1 MQFQLRLEGPATACA
16 DRCRT
21 LVYAAGMIKPD
32 TASEFEAFAA
42 RNDIRNATIVLD
54 SEGGS
59 VLGALALGRAI
70 RKLKMTTMVG
80 RVIDL
85 PAGKSRDAR
94 ASVSPRGDCESMCA
108 FVLLAGVN
116 RIVPAEARVRVHQIW
131 LGDRREDAAAA
142 TYSAE
147 DLVLVQRDIGRLA
160 HYTVDMGGSVE
171 MLELSLRIPPWE
183 PMRLLTRDELRRMGF
198 NVGDA
203 SDRADVT
210 SSVSSSSAA
219 SLSTGTAAPRKI
231 SLASERGW
239 SAIKASGQMVLAR
252 THPLT
257 IEGEDLGTLDVQF
270 ACGATPGEFRMLYRE
285 SRRAAEGEDSPA
297 ALKSV
302 DIRIGQKLVP
312 LSVENSALAAQGG
325 VRESLAAG
333 MLPAT
338 LVKAFAEGG
347 VRSLTVTTTDD
358 TQERT
363 VIRIGNTGVTRNFA
377 QLVTHCGQGRDTAQA
392 GISTAR

>member
-1 MQFQLRLEGPATACA
+1 MRRSLGAFACAVVLCQAAATAGQAAPGELSRSPEMQFQLRLEGPATACA

-21 LVYAAGMIKPD
+21 LVYASGMIKPD

-42 RNDIRNATIVLD
+42 RNDVRNATIVLD

-70 RKLKMTTMVG
+70 RKLNMTTMVG

-85 PAGKSRDAR
+85 PAGKSRDTR

-198 NVGDA
+198 QCRRRVGPRGRDLFGVAVERRISLHGYRSAAQDFARQRARLVGDQGV
-203 SDRADVT
+203 RADGACAHP
-210 SSVSSSSAA
+210 SADDRGRGSGNA
-219 SLSTGTAAPRKI
+219 GRAIRLRRDARRIPDALSREPPRGGRRGQPGRAEIGRHPDRSETG
-231 SLASERGW
+231 
-239 SAIKASGQMVLAR
+239 SAVGRELGAGRAR
-252 THPLT
+252 
-257 IEGEDLGTLDVQF
+257 
-270 ACGATPGEFRMLYRE
+270 
-285 SRRAAEGEDSPA
+285 RRARVRWPRACCRPRSSRPLPRA
-297 ALKSV
+297 A
-302 DIRIGQKLVP
+302 
-312 LSVENSALAAQGG
+312 
-325 VRESLAAG
+325 
-333 MLPAT
+333 
-338 LVKAFAEGG
+338 
-347 VRSLTVTTTDD
+347 
-358 TQERT
+358 
-363 VIRIGNTGVTRNFA
+363 
-377 QLVTHCGQGRDTAQA
+377 C
-392 GISTAR
+392 AR